1 MLNVLQI
8 IGSGDIGE
16 GIFPTVSDWVVTDGF
31 YEEVTFESSPE
42 WRKEA
47 TYRYLGEEYSRR
59 KRITGAK
66 TLRQT

>member
-47 TYRYLGEEYSRR
+47 TYTDIWGKSIPGGRE
-59 KRITGAK
+59 
-66 TLRQT
+66 